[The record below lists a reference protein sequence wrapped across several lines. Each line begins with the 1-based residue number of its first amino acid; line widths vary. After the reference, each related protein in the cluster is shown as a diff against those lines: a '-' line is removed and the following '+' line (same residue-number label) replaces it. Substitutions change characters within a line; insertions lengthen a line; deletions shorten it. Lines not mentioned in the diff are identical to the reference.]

1 MLSFQR
7 EVEYAPTCDPSF
19 SYMRIDAPMIDLI
32 DDIEDHCEKL
42 PEELR
47 LRLATQ
53 VFSTNSKIYLHIYLG
68 TSAAWIVSNCSN
80 CYETEY
86 GEFGDW
92 QRTDSLLYQFIWL
105 WKYYV
110 KCIQC
115 LLDIRK

>member
-1 MLSFQR
+1 MHQYYNDKNGETLASFWH

-53 VFSTNSKIYLHIYLG
+53 TFQ
-68 TSAAWIVSNCSN
+68 
-80 CYETEY
+80 
-86 GEFGDW
+86 EF
-92 QRTDSLLYQFIWL
+92 RSLLTSIL
-105 WKYYV
+105 EMLRV
-110 KCIQC
+110 G
-115 LLDIRK
+115 LLKLL